1 MLGHI
6 EEWFYAGLAGIR
18 PDVASPGLRRIRIQP
33 EPVGDL
39 TSVDA
44 GWDTFRGPV
53 AVHWRLTEGV
63 FHLTVEIPPGVDAE
77 VSLPGKNARTVSEVG
92 SGRYEFEVKGI
103 R

>member
-1 MLGHI
+1 
-6 EEWFYAGLAGIR
+6 
-18 PDVASPGLRRIRIQP
+18 
-33 EPVGDL
+33 VGDL

-44 GWDTFRGPV
+44 RWDTFRGPV
-53 AVHWRLTEGV
+53 VVHWRLTEGV

-77 VSLPGKNARTVSEVG
+77 VSLPGKNARTVSKVG